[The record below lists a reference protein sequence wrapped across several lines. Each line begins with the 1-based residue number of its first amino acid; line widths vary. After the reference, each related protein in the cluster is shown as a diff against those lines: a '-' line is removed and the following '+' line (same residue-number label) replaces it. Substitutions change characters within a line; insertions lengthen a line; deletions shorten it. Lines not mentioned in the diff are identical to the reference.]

1 MKLKSTVVC
10 KRLQARTPAVSPELA
25 TRTALNRMRAWNG
38 MDRRGEQVV
47 AADAFDRLVSVFDGA
62 TEYHM
67 GKAHLAKRGASQWA
81 PMETCYFVYRTK
93 EQVR

>member
-1 MKLKSTVVC
+1 ME
-10 KRLQARTPAVSPELA
+10 RT
-25 TRTALNRMRAWNG
+25 NRG
-38 MDRRGEQVV
+38 GEQVV

-93 EQVR
+93 EQVRSAVCLLEGLADELASPTVDSWASVQILRATV

>member
-1 MKLKSTVVC
+1 
-10 KRLQARTPAVSPELA
+10 
-25 TRTALNRMRAWNG
+25 